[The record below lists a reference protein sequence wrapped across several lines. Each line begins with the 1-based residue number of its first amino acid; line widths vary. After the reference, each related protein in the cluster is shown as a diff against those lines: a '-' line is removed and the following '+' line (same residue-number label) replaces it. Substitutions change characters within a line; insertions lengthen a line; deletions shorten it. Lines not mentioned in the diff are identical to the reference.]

1 MITIYQVIQVVF
13 WFYLSITFASVVV
26 YMHAN
31 WSWSQILHINYLGID
46 TATQRR
52 VLQLYIVM
60 RNPFVGWIPFLIC
73 AISRYNS
80 DVNFW
85 SKTVWSWTNGNMGKA
100 TCQQCPNNMLLD
112 NSERIL
118 AHQLSFYPWSASGS
132 LATDSEFIQWIM
144 PMIFRLWTHKLC
156 PLVTRFLERHGK
168 VTRGLIWSIQQSMML
183 SWMECVLY
191 NGW

>member
-13 WFYLSITFASVVV
+13 WFYSSITFASVVV
-26 YMHAN
+26 CMHAN
-31 WSWSQILHINYLGID
+31 WSWNQVLHISYLGID

-60 RNPFVGWIPFLIC
+60 PNPFVGCIPCSIC
-73 AISRYNS
+73 VYVSHRRYNS
-80 DVNFW
+80 GVNFW
-85 SKTVWSWTNGNMGKA
+85 SKTVWSWTNANMGKA
-100 TCQQCPNNMLLD
+100 TGQQCPNNMLLD

-118 AHQLSFYPWSASGS
+118 AHQLPLYPWSLAS
-132 LATDSEFIQWIM
+132 DSEFIWWIV

-168 VTRGLIWSIQQSMML
+168 VTRGPSSSPWCFHGGSV
-183 SWMECVLY
+183 CCTT
-191 NGW
+191 GDKKC